1 MEVLAV
7 IESVQK
13 RVGRKFSP
21 EEIETG
27 VLKDLITNAD
37 YDIIRVVRIQNAFHA
52 FECVVG

>member
-27 VLKDLITNAD
+27 VLKDLITDAD
-37 YDIIRVVRIQNAFHA
+37 YDIIRVVRIKNAFHA
-52 FECVVG
+52 FECAVS